1 MSIEWNRKEE
11 EFYNLCDMFNLTYPD
26 VSKTEGDNFTSYIE
40 VKFNEET
47 DVMNLFSHF
56 LVDYH
61 RMEPDRIANIIADL
75 VTHKKSD
82 ISIKHNL
89 GLYR

>member
-1 MSIEWNRKEE
+1 MSILWNQKEE
-11 EFYNLCDMFNLTYPD
+11 EFYTLCDMFNLTYPD
-26 VSKTEGDNFTSYIE
+26 VAKTEGNNFTSHYE

-47 DVMNLFSHF
+47 DIMHLFGHF

-61 RMEPDRIANIIADL
+61 TMEPDRIANIIADL
-75 VTHKKSD
+75 VSHKKSD
-82 ISIKHNL
+82 IAVKHNL

>member
-1 MSIEWNRKEE
+1 MSIEWNKKEE
-11 EFYNLCDMFNLTYPD
+11 EFYNLCDMFKLTYPD
-26 VSKTEGDNFTSYIE
+26 VSKTEGDNLTTHYE

-61 RMEPDRIANIIADL
+61 TMEPDRVATIIADL
-75 VTHKKSD
+75 VSHKKAD
-82 ISIKHNL
+82 IAIKHNM

>member
-1 MSIEWNRKEE
+1 MSILWNQKEE
-11 EFYNLCDMFNLTYPD
+11 EFYVLCDMFNLTYPD
-26 VSKTEGDNFTSYIE
+26 VSKTEGDNLTTHYE

-61 RMEPDRIANIIADL
+61 TMEPDRIADIISDL
-75 VTHKKSD
+75 VSHKKAD
-82 ISIKHNL
+82 IAVKHNM